1 MIFFVLISILK
12 VISSFFYMGMFSNT
26 RVKWYDY
33 KSVQVQ
39 MAVFESCFLLEM
51 ILQFFR
57 KVTPDGQSTELK
69 DIMAITKLY
78 IRSNFIWHLIPL
90 IPF

>member
-1 MIFFVLISILK
+1 
-12 VISSFFYMGMFSNT
+12 
-26 RVKWYDY
+26 
-33 KSVQVQ
+33 